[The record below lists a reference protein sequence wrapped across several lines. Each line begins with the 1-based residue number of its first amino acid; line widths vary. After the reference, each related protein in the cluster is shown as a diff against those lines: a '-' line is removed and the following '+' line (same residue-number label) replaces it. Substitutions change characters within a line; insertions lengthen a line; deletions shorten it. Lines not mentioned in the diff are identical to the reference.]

1 MSNTIKQHIIPA
13 SYIGGFSNLPKESLR
28 KSELWFWKK
37 DVYKPFLKSAQ
48 KRLYEENYFEIDV
61 DFFDLDL
68 SLYWLEEGDIVNFVE
83 KQQNDIE
90 WEFLRIKE
98 ILIKNQTPLNH
109 EDSQWLIHY
118 AIHLHMRTI
127 RKRREI
133 CEIYS
138 SEIDKKYSDSSN
150 IWFRKKEL
158 DTQWLN
164 PSKLDEFL
172 SIRWKEVVWNTMSI
186 KSVLGYKTPDVFY
199 QAEMNRFSE
208 YAFDLCRTTNNEEF
222 ISGDHP
228 VVIWKRCIIFPLD
241 KKLCLVWVK
250 QKTPLNLDLI
260 NRAIASNSEKVIF
273 GSSHDLIV
281 KYKIFLETKDTF
293 VLRHLDEEL
302 DEKAVQEE
310 YYRWLFNGLIEKF
323 L

>member
-1 MSNTIKQHIIPA
+1 MSITKKQHIIPA
-13 SYIGGFSNLPKESLR
+13 SYIAGFSNLPKKNLR

-37 DVYKPFLKSAQ
+37 DVDKPFLKSAQ
-48 KRLYEENYFEIDV
+48 KRLYEDNYFEIDT
-61 DFFDLDL
+61 DFFGQDF
-68 SLYWLEEGDIVNFVE
+68 SLYWLEEIDIVNFVE
-83 KQQNDIE
+83 NQQQDIE

-98 ILIKNQTPLNH
+98 ILINNQTSLSQ
-109 EDSQWLIHY
+109 EDSQWLIYY
-118 AIHLHMRTI
+118 AVHLHMRTI

-138 SEIDKKYSDSSN
+138 SEIDKKYADSSN
-150 IWFRKKEL
+150 IWFRKMGL
-158 DTQWLN
+158 VTQWLN
-164 PSKLDEFL
+164 PDRLDEFL
-172 SIRWKEVVWNTMSI
+172 SIRWIEVVWNTMSV

-208 YAFDLCRTTNNEEF
+208 YTFDFYRTTNNEEF

-241 KKLCLVWVK
+241 RNICLVWVK
-250 QKTPLNLDLI
+250 QNTPLTLDLI
-260 NRAIASNSEKVIF
+260 NRSIASNAEKVIF

-281 KYKIFLETKDTF
+281 KYKVYLDIKDTF
-293 VLRHLDEEL
+293 VRRHLDEEL
-302 DEKAVQEE
+302 DSKALQEE
-310 YYRWLFNGLIEKF
+310 YTRWLFNLLIEKF